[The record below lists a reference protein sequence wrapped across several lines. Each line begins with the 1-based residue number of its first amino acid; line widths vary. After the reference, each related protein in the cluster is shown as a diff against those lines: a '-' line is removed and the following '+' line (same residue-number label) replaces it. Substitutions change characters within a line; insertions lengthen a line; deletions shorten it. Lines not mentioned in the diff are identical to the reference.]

1 MMMMQKNRIEVA
13 GFLADKP
20 ARRFLPSG
28 MPVSNVRLGE
38 TYAYKGGQGNTQ
50 RHANWH
56 NLSFY
61 GDLADVALTYDK
73 GDNLFVEG
81 SIEQRK
87 FTPAKDGVQRTV
99 HEVIV
104 RSCHLVAPPQGV
116 AGKSVEP
123 DAATAVQ
130 VENGGGEHEPWPV
143 G

>member
-1 MMMMQKNRIEVA
+1 
-13 GFLADKP
+13 
-20 ARRFLPSG
+20 

-38 TYAYKGGQGNTQ
+38 TYVYKDGQGSTQ
-50 RHANWH
+50 KHTNWH

-73 GDNLFVEG
+73 SDNLFVEG

-104 RSCHLVAPPQGV
+104 RSCHLVAPPRGA
-116 AGKSVEP
+116 AGKSAEP
-123 DAATAVQ
+123 DTATAFDA
-130 VENGGGEHEPWPV
+130 ENGAGEHEPWPV

>member
-1 MMMMQKNRIEVA
+1 MQKNRIEVA
-13 GFLADKP
+13 GYLASKP
-20 ARRFLPSG
+20 VRRFLPSG

-38 TYAYKGGQGNTQ
+38 TYTYKDSQGNTQ
-50 RHANWH
+50 KHTNWH

-61 GDLADVALTYDK
+61 RDLADVALTYDK

-87 FTPAKDGVQRTV
+87 FTPAKDGVERTV

-104 RSCHLVAPPQGV
+104 RNCHLVAPPRGT
-116 AGKSVEP
+116 AGKEP
-123 DAATAVQ
+123 DAPQ
-130 VENGGGEHEPWPV
+130 VFDAENGAGEYEPWPV

>member
-1 MMMMQKNRIEVA
+1 MQKNRIEVA
-13 GFLADKP
+13 GYLAAAP
-20 ARRFLPSG
+20 VRRFLPSG
-28 MPVSNVRLGE
+28 TPVSNVRLGE
-38 TYAYKGGQGNTQ
+38 TYAYKDSQGNTQ
-50 RHANWH
+50 KHTNWH

-104 RSCHLVAPPQGV
+104 RNCHLVASPRGA
-116 AGKSVEP
+116 AGKEP
-123 DAATAVQ
+123 DAPSALDA
-130 VENGGGEHEPWPV
+130 ENGAGEHEPWPV

>member
-1 MMMMQKNRIEVA
+1 MQKNRIEVA
-13 GFLADKP
+13 GYLASKP
-20 ARRFLPSG
+20 VRRFLPSG

-38 TYAYKGGQGNTQ
+38 TYTYKDSHGNTQ
-50 RHANWH
+50 KQTNWH

-61 GDLADVALTYDK
+61 RDLADIALTYDK

-87 FTPAKDGVQRTV
+87 FTPAKDGVERTV

-104 RSCHLVAPPQGV
+104 RNCHLVAPPRGP
-116 AGKSVEP
+116 AGKGP
-123 DAATAVQ
+123 AVPSAFEA
-130 VENGGGEHEPWPV
+130 ENGAGEHEQWPV

>member
-1 MMMMQKNRIEVA
+1 MQKNRIEVA
-13 GFLADKP
+13 GYLASKP
-20 ARRFLPSG
+20 VRRFLPSG

-38 TYAYKGGQGNTQ
+38 TYSYRDSQGNAQKHT
-50 RHANWH
+50 NWH

-87 FTPAKDGVQRTV
+87 FTPTKDGVQRTV

-104 RSCHLVAPPQGV
+104 RNCHLVAPLRGAV
-116 AGKSVEP
+116 GKEP
-123 DAATAVQ
+123 DTPPAVD
-130 VENGGGEHEPWPV
+130 VENGAAEHEPWPV